1 MMEVRSLF
9 SMLQRS
15 AKIASNDLQK
25 EMKRLQFSYS
35 FPLGLKSS
43 IYIYVGEFDSFEN
56 SNHHHRNYYFS
67 RK

>member
-9 SMLQRS
+9 SMLQCS
-15 AKIASNDLQK
+15 AKIASIDLQK

-43 IYIYVGEFDSFEN
+43 IYTCGRI
-56 SNHHHRNYYFS
+56 
-67 RK
+67 